1 MLMKKL
7 FSMLAVA
14 ITSVSLQAQTVLTEE
29 NAVLQPDYNLSKFYN
44 FYAMT
49 VDDNPYEWGSSSTA
63 ADFTV
68 EGVSMYQATG
78 NGLTN
83 IYVQG
88 GDVRQRTDRG
98 PYLCNYGSGIRRI
111 SLAGLKEG
119 QVVIVNGGTYMTYD
133 YDPGVIS
140 TNAEDISEDVHQT
153 QAEIDQDGDGEAD
166 GTNDGCYYYKMT
178 EDGRLD
184 FRMGRGCCIHAIQ
197 IWTPAGAAEYVTN
210 PEQTLI
216 MVSGTS
222 RYVQIK
228 PGESSLGNEVS
239 TWYTFD
245 GTDPIYMEVVDSVLQ
260 TVQVETVNDEGETV
274 LVDSTYYIYHYAP
287 AGEDGMW
294 GDWMY
299 TDDYIEFSAADDE
312 DGDGFV
318 VIKCASVTSTGV
330 VSEVSSVVY
339 SVGEIELNK
348 PTLTL
353 VNMDKTTRDYQLGW
367 VNNTLCGEDFFFKAV
382 TGEGE
387 TLDNLAI
394 GDIVRSASTIK
405 VTVTAEGYA
414 KGEEEIE
421 VIQRGVSYERKNV
434 DAASQGLHDWDFLN
448 LPEEDVKMLK
458 GEVIDY
464 AFYVDPESGDT
475 IRYTVEEY
483 EQGETKS
490 GDVIPESG
498 TEVVYKWS
506 GWDYDAAKN
515 RAFMNVTTDTTYND
529 DGSYT
534 VEAHYTDGVYDIFRG
549 LLVDCPPNAKNN
561 STIGIYVT
569 NDLGLYFMSKPTI
582 TIKGLQ
588 YGEYVVMGFGYGGSN
603 WVDSRWTTCE
613 MAEGETYTKTFSGTG
628 QFLEYIDI
636 YTSDNLPDGIKDVV
650 SSAKKA
656 DATVYSIDGRVVR
669 HHAVGVE
676 GLKPGLYILN
686 GKKYLVR

>member
-1 MLMKKL
+1 MKKL
-7 FSMLAVA
+7 FSLVAVA
-14 ITSVSLQAQTVLTEE
+14 TFSVSIHAQTALTEE
-29 NAVLQPDYNLSKFYN
+29 NAVLQPGHNLSKFYN

-68 EGVSMYQATG
+68 GGVSMYQATG
-78 NGLTN
+78 NGLSS
-83 IYVQG
+83 IYVQS

-98 PYLCNYGSGIRRI
+98 PYLCNYGSGPRRY
-111 SLAGLKEG
+111 SLAGLKKG
-119 QVVIVNGGTYMTYD
+119 QIVIVNDGVYMGEYD
-133 YDPGVIS
+133 FDMTPLS
-140 TNAEDISEDVHQT
+140 ANAREITDSIHSCQEELDVD
-153 QAEIDQDGDGEAD
+153 EDGEPD
-166 GTNDGCYYYKMT
+166 GTNDGCYYYEMV

-184 FRMGRGCCIHAIQ
+184 LLMARGHCVSAIQ
-197 IWTPAGAAEYVTN
+197 VWTPAGAAEYVTN

-245 GTDPIYMEVVDSVLQ
+245 GTDPIYMEVADSVLQ
-260 TVQVETVNDEGETV
+260 TVQVETVNDDGETV
-274 LVDSTYYIYHYAP
+274 LVDSTYYIYYYAP

-294 GDWMY
+294 GDWIY
-299 TDDYIEFSAADDE
+299 TDDYIEFSDADDD

-339 SVGEIELNK
+339 SVTAIELNK

-367 VNNTLCGEDFFFKAV
+367 TNNTLCGEEFFFKAV

-394 GDIVRSASTIK
+394 GDVIRSASTIK
-405 VTVTAEGYA
+405 VTVSAEGYA

-434 DAASQGLHDWDFLN
+434 GTASQGLHDWDFLN

-464 AFYVDPESGDT
+464 AFYVDPASGDT

-483 EQGETKS
+483 EQGETES
-490 GDVIPESG
+490 GDIIPESG

-506 GWDYDAAKN
+506 GWDYDASRN
-515 RAFMNVTTDTTYND
+515 RAFMNVTTDTIYSE

-569 NDLGLYFMSKPTI
+569 NDLGLYFMSKPTV
-582 TIKGLQ
+582 TIEGLQ

-613 MAEGETYTKTFSGTG
+613 MSEGETYTKTFSGAG

-636 YTSDNLPDGIKDVV
+636 YTSDNLPDGINDVV
-650 SSAKKA
+650 SSVKKA

-669 HHAVGVE
+669 RNAVGVE

-686 GKKYLVR
+686 GKKYLVK